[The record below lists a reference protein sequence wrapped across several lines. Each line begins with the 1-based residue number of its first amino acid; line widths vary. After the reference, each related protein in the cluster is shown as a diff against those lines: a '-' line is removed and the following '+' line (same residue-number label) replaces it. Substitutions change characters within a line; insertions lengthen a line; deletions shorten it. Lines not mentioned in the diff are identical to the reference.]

1 MTTLQV
7 PAGAAGARIIG
18 LGAHLPARVVTN
30 DEIAGPIDSSD
41 EWIRTRSGIET
52 RRFAAPDETVADMA
66 TEAAAKAI
74 ANAGVDPSSIDLVVV
89 STCTNHRSVP
99 AVAAEVALRVGANGA
114 GTFDV
119 NSACAGF
126 CYGLTIGS
134 DAIRSG
140 NANRALVI
148 GSEMLTNILD
158 MTDRSLAFLLADAAG
173 AAVLEPSNEV
183 GVGPVTWGTDGTA
196 EPILRQDLAEDS
208 RSHMGLRFLRM
219 DGPAVF
225 RWAVTGL
232 ADIARRACAL
242 AGIEPA
248 DLGAFVPHQANL
260 RIIDSV
266 VRSLKL
272 PSSVYIARDV
282 VEMGNTSSASIPV
295 ALSRMVETGAVP
307 SGSPALLL
315 GFGAGLTYAGQ
326 VILMP

>member
-1 MTTLQV
+1 MTTLRTPV
-7 PAGAAGARIIG
+7 GSAGARIIG
-18 LGAHLPARVVTN
+18 LGAHLPTRVVTN
-30 DEIAGPIDSSD
+30 DEVAGPIDSSD

-52 RRFAAPDETVADMA
+52 RRFAARDETVADMA

-74 ANAGVDPSSIDLVVV
+74 ANSGVDPSTIDLVVV

-99 AVAAEVALRVGANGA
+99 AVAGEVALRIGANGA

-119 NSACAGF
+119 NAACAGF
-126 CYGLTIGS
+126 CYGLSIGS
-134 DAIRSG
+134 DAVRAGS
-140 NANRALVI
+140 ANRALVV
-148 GSEMLTNILD
+148 GAEMLTNILD
-158 MTDRSLAFLLADAAG
+158 MSDRSLAFLLADAAG
-173 AAVLEPSNEV
+173 AAVLEPSDDV

-196 EPILRQDLAEDS
+196 EPILRQDPAEDG
-208 RSHMGLRFLRM
+208 RTHAGLRFLRM

-232 ADIARRACAL
+232 AEIAQRACDM
-242 AGIEPA
+242 AGIAPS
-248 DLGAFVPHQANL
+248 DLAAFVPHQANL

-266 VRSLKL
+266 VRALKL
-272 PSSVYIARDV
+272 PSSVYVARDV
-282 VEMGNTSSASIPV
+282 VELGNTSSASIPV

-307 SGSPALLL
+307 SGSPVLLL